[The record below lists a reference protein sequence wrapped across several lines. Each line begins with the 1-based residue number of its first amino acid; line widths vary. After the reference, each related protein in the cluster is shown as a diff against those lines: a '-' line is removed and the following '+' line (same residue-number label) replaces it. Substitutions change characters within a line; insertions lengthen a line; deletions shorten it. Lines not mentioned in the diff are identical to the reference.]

1 MTRDEELWACAL
13 QVMKVH
19 GDGVGDYIVERITA
33 LEQAGDT
40 DGVDT

>member
-1 MTRDEELWACAL
+1 MIDDRELRVSAP
-13 QVMKVH
+13 QVMKIH
-19 GDGVGDYIVERITA
+19 RDGVGDYIVERITA